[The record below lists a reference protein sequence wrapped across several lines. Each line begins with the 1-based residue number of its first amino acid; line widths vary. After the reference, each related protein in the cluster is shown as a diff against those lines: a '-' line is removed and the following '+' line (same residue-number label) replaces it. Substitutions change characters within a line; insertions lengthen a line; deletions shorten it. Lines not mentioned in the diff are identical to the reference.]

1 MFHSDCECHSW
12 VYSLLCF
19 SSPVARLPSFGNIC
33 PTSVWLWHLRVLKGA
48 FQPCGNWTFSF
59 YFQLNFDYA
68 SSLQSNSTLFKVLVD
83 LKFVSWC
90 KGDWAV
96 LVWQSTHIW
105 VISLFESAG
114 RSRNVSADELCV
126 SGSYPGKDWGGG
138 ASDCTKQR
146 AAGEQNRCGTIPCL
160 SELPFAFIL
169 CLSTTVQLPRTFL
182 MYERYQCR
190 DQLQQW

>member
-1 MFHSDCECHSW
+1 MIRLSYSCTTAVFHSDCECHSW

-19 SSPVARLPSFGNIC
+19 SSPVAHLPSFGNIC

-83 LKFVSWC
+83 FKFVSWC

-96 LVWQSTHIW
+96 LVGQSAHIW
-105 VISLFESAG
+105 VISLFGSSSWWSSKESKQVFH
-114 RSRNVSADELCV
+114 VSVLV
-126 SGSYPGKDWGGG
+126 SI
-138 ASDCTKQR
+138 R
-146 AAGEQNRCGTIPCL
+146 AL
-160 SELPFAFIL
+160 LPMKMPRKR
-169 CLSTTVQLPRTFL
+169 QLRA
-182 MYERYQCR
+182 
-190 DQLQQW
+190 